1 MPLQSAEPLD
11 YWQFLSQS
19 HFRFYQQRDLGLD
32 LYHSGFP
39 GILLAVVGIASVVV
53 FLLAIFHLIP
63 VKKHV
68 VTLLVSLGGIAG
80 LTGFL
85 ASYWNVRHLA
95 EVEKQLIRDTAGPW
109 PVDEGQLAAILALP
123 LVVGF
128 ATLIADICGCLY
140 VALFWGGS
148 MIANARRK

>member
-1 MPLQSAEPLD
+1 MQSAEPLD
-11 YWQFLSQS
+11 YWQLLSQS
-19 HFRFYQQRDLGLD
+19 QFRFYQQRDLGLD

-39 GILLAVVGIASVVV
+39 GMLLVVIGIASVVV

-68 VTLLVSLGGIAG
+68 VTLLLGLGGVAG

-123 LVVGF
+123 LVVGIV
-128 ATLIADICGCLY
+128 TLIADICGCLY
-140 VALFWGGS
+140 MALFWGGS

>member
-1 MPLQSAEPLD
+1 MHSAETLN
-11 YWQFLSQS
+11 YWEFLSRSQ
-19 HFRFYQQRDLGLD
+19 FRFYQQRDLGLD

-39 GILLAVVGIASVVV
+39 GILLVVLGIASIVV

-68 VTLLVSLGGIAG
+68 VTLLLSLGGVAG

-95 EVEKQLIRDTAGPW
+95 EVETQLIRDTAGPW
-109 PVDEGQLAAILALP
+109 PADESQLAAVIALP
-123 LVVGF
+123 LVVG
-128 ATLIADICGCLY
+128 ALTMIGDICGCLY
-140 VALFWGGS
+140 MALFWGGS
-148 MIANARRK
+148 LIANRGRK

>member
-1 MPLQSAEPLD
+1 MQSAEPLD
-11 YWQFLSQS
+11 YWQLIGQSQY
-19 HFRFYQQRDLGLD
+19 RFYQQRDLGLD

-39 GILLAVVGIASVVV
+39 GMLLVVIGIASVVV

-68 VTLLVSLGGIAG
+68 VTLLLSLGGVAG

-85 ASYWNVRHLA
+85 TSYWNVRHLA
-95 EVEKQLIRDTAGPW
+95 EVEKQLIRDTAGPL
-109 PVDEGQLAAILALP
+109 PVDDGQLAAILALP
-123 LVVGF
+123 LVIGIV
-128 ATLIADICGCLY
+128 TLIADICGCLY
-140 VALFWGGS
+140 MALFWGGS